1 MKYEIINIHTWLI
14 MAIAFTQE
22 QKDEIQEKLI
32 EAGFELSTSIGFK
45 KMTVATVAKSA
56 GVAVGSF
63 YIFFDSKENFVLA
76 LIKEAEKEA
85 ELRMATVFEK
95 DGTIPLKKF
104 LSVFRE
110 NFRPETN
117 FLLKISLNDWV
128 WLKSH
133 LTDTTYFN
141 TSSDRQKIEYLL
153 PRIKG
158 VREDIDPGVVVNFI
172 KSIYALYH
180 NRETLFEESLETNV
194 DLIFDS
200 IYRYLKA

>member
-1 MKYEIINIHTWLI
+1 

-22 QKDEIQEKLI
+22 QKNEIQEKLI

-63 YIFFDSKENFVLA
+63 YIFFDSKENFALA

-117 FLLKISLNDWV
+117 FLLKISLDDWV

-172 KSIYALYH
+172 KSIYALYQ
-180 NRETLFEESLETNV
+180 NRETLFEESLEMNV

-200 IYRYLKA
+200 IYRYMKI

>member
-1 MKYEIINIHTWLI
+1 
-14 MAIAFTQE
+14 MAIAFTDE
-22 QKDEIQEKLI
+22 QRDVIREKLI

-45 KMTVATVAKSA
+45 KMTIATVAKSA

-117 FLLKISLNDWV
+117 FLLKISLDDWV

-141 TSSDRQKIEYLL
+141 TSSDRQKIEYFL
-153 PRIKG
+153 PKIKG

-172 KSIYALYH
+172 KSIYALYQ

>member
-1 MKYEIINIHTWLI
+1 
-14 MAIAFTQE
+14 MAIAFTNE
-22 QKDEIQEKLI
+22 QRDIIRGKLI

-117 FLLKISLNDWV
+117 FLLKISLDDWV

-172 KSIYALYH
+172 KSIYALYQ

>member
-1 MKYEIINIHTWLI
+1 

-117 FLLKISLNDWV
+117 FLLKICLDDWV

-172 KSIYALYH
+172 KSIYALYQ

>member
-1 MKYEIINIHTWLI
+1 

-95 DGTIPLKKF
+95 DGTISLKKF

-117 FLLKISLNDWV
+117 FLLKISLDDWV

-158 VREDIDPGVVVNFI
+158 VREDIDLGVVVNFI
-172 KSIYALYH
+172 KSIYALYQ

>member
-1 MKYEIINIHTWLI
+1 
-14 MAIAFTQE
+14 MAIPFTQE
-22 QKDEIQEKLI
+22 QKDEIQGKLI

-117 FLLKISLNDWV
+117 FLLKISLDDWG

-172 KSIYALYH
+172 KSIYALYQ

>member
-1 MKYEIINIHTWLI
+1 

-117 FLLKISLNDWV
+117 FLLKISLDDWV

-172 KSIYALYH
+172 KSIYALYQ

-200 IYRYLKA
+200 IYRYMKI

>member
-1 MKYEIINIHTWLI
+1 

-22 QKDEIQEKLI
+22 QKDEIQGKLI

-95 DGTIPLKKF
+95 DGTITLKKF

-117 FLLKISLNDWV
+117 FLLKISLDDWV

-172 KSIYALYH
+172 KSIYALYQ

>member
-1 MKYEIINIHTWLI
+1 
-14 MAIAFTQE
+14 MAIAFTNE
-22 QKDEIQEKLI
+22 QRDVIRGKFI
-32 EAGFELSTSIGFK
+32 EAGFELSTTIGFK
-45 KMTVATVAKSA
+45 KMTVAMVAKSA

-76 LIKEAEKEA
+76 LIQEAEKEA

-95 DGTIPLKKF
+95 DGTVPLKKF
-104 LSVFRE
+104 LGAFRE
-110 NFRPETN
+110 NFRPEAN
-117 FLLKISLNDWV
+117 FLLKIRLDDWV

-153 PRIKG
+153 TRIKG

-172 KSIYALYH
+172 KSIYALYQ

>member
-1 MKYEIINIHTWLI
+1 
-14 MAIAFTQE
+14 MAIAFTHE

-117 FLLKISLNDWV
+117 FLLKISLDDWV

-172 KSIYALYH
+172 KSIYALYQ

>member
-1 MKYEIINIHTWLI
+1 MESV
-14 MAIAFTQE
+14 MAIAFTNE
-22 QKDEIQEKLI
+22 QRDVIREKLI
-32 EAGFELSTSIGFK
+32 EAGYELSTTIGFK
-45 KMTVATVAKSA
+45 KMTIAMVAKSA

-76 LIKEAEKEA
+76 LIQDTEKKA
-85 ELRMATVFEK
+85 ELKMATVFEK
-95 DGTIPLKKF
+95 DGTIPLNKF
-104 LSVFRE
+104 LSAFRE

-117 FLLKISLNDWV
+117 FLLKISLDDWV

-141 TSSDRQKIEYLL
+141 TVNDRQKIEYLL

-172 KSIYALYH
+172 KSIYALYQ

-200 IYRYLKA
+200 ICRYLKA

>member
-1 MKYEIINIHTWLI
+1 

-95 DGTIPLKKF
+95 DGTITLKKF

-117 FLLKISLNDWV
+117 FLLKISLDDWV

-172 KSIYALYH
+172 KSIYALYQ

-194 DLIFDS
+194 DFIFDS

>member
-1 MKYEIINIHTWLI
+1 MELI

-110 NFRPETN
+110 NLRPETN
-117 FLLKISLNDWV
+117 FLLKISLDDWV

-172 KSIYALYH
+172 KSIYALYQ

>member
-1 MKYEIINIHTWLI
+1 

-117 FLLKISLNDWV
+117 FLLKISLDDWV

-172 KSIYALYH
+172 KSIYALYQ
-180 NRETLFEESLETNV
+180 NRETLFEESLEMNV

-200 IYRYLKA
+200 IYRYMKI

>member
-1 MKYEIINIHTWLI
+1 

-117 FLLKISLNDWV
+117 FILKISLDDWV

-172 KSIYALYH
+172 KSIYALYQ

-200 IYRYLKA
+200 IYRYMKI

>member
-1 MKYEIINIHTWLI
+1 
-14 MAIAFTQE
+14 MAIPFTQE
-22 QKDEIQEKLI
+22 KKDEIHGKLI
-32 EAGFELSTSIGFK
+32 EAGFELSGTIGFK
-45 KMTVATVAKSA
+45 KMTIAKITEAA
-56 GVAVGSF
+56 GVAVGTF
-63 YIFFDSKENFVLA
+63 YIFYDSKESFVLA

-85 ELRMATVFEK
+85 ELKMATAFSK

-104 LSVFRE
+104 LNTFRE

-117 FLLKISLNDWV
+117 FLLKISLDDWV

-172 KSIYALYH
+172 KSIYALYQ

>member
-1 MKYEIINIHTWLI
+1 

-117 FLLKISLNDWV
+117 FLLKISLDDWV

-153 PRIKG
+153 PRMKG

-172 KSIYALYH
+172 KSIYALYQ

>member
-1 MKYEIINIHTWLI
+1 

-22 QKDEIQEKLI
+22 QKDEIQGKLI
-32 EAGFELSTSIGFK
+32 EAGFDLSGTIGFK
-45 KMTVATVAKSA
+45 KMTIAKITEAA

-117 FLLKISLNDWV
+117 FLLKISLDDWV

-158 VREDIDPGVVVNFI
+158 VRENIDPGVVVNFI
-172 KSIYALYH
+172 KSIYALYQ

>member
-1 MKYEIINIHTWLI
+1 

-110 NFRPETN
+110 NFRSETN
-117 FLLKISLNDWV
+117 FLLKISLDDWV

-172 KSIYALYH
+172 KSIYALYQ